1 MNINVYSFYQMN
13 IHLHV
18 PLLKYKIDSQNKY
31 FAKSCVIVEQCW
43 STVTSVVF
51 VTV

>member
-13 IHLHV
+13 IHL
-18 PLLKYKIDSQNKY
+18 PLLKYKTDSQNKY